1 MKHKQLELQLCEAKM
16 AQQMVSAAEE
26 KENSLAERQYLLAE
40 TLEQQKRC
48 EMLTQQETELRSQL
62 SMYSDKFEEFQQTL
76 TRSNQVF
83 STFKKDTD
91 RVGVSITGQPEG
103 KDLVMLVYLIN
114 VALKKYLQKMVRAGS

>member
-16 AQQMVSAAEE
+16 AQQMVAAAEE

-91 RVGVSITGQPEG
+91 RVGVTSGCG
-103 KDLVMLVYLIN
+103 L
-114 VALKKYLQKMVRAGS
+114 

>member
-1 MKHKQLELQLCEAKM
+1 MSKLPPPLVDETLLSYLCVPMQHYEKLLKHKQLELQLCEAKM

-40 TLEQQKRC
+40 TLEQQKKC

-83 STFKKDTD
+83 ATFKKDTD
-91 RVGVSITGQPEG
+91 RVSGWG
-103 KDLVMLVYLIN
+103 
-114 VALKKYLQKMVRAGS
+114 

>member
-1 MKHKQLELQLCEAKM
+1 MLLAHVSLTQHYEKLVKHKHLELQLCEAKM

-40 TLEQQKRC
+40 TMEQQKRC
-48 EMLTQQETELRSQL
+48 EMLTQQEMELRSQL

-91 RVGVSITGQPEG
+91 RVGWV
-103 KDLVMLVYLIN
+103 
-114 VALKKYLQKMVRAGS
+114 

>member
-1 MKHKQLELQLCEAKM
+1 MKHKQLELQLSEAKM
-16 AQQMVSAAEE
+16 AQQMVAAAEE
-26 KENSLAERQYLLAE
+26 KENSLAERQYLLSE

-48 EMLTQQETELRSQL
+48 EMLTQQETELKGQL

-91 RVGVSITGQPEG
+91 RVGVASGCG
-103 KDLVMLVYLIN
+103 
-114 VALKKYLQKMVRAGS
+114 

>member
-1 MKHKQLELQLCEAKM
+1 M
-16 AQQMVSAAEE
+16 AQQMVAAAEE
-26 KENSLAERQYLLAE
+26 KETSLAERQYLLAE

-48 EMLTQQETELRSQL
+48 EVLTQQETELRGQL

-91 RVGVSITGQPEG
+91 RVGVA
-103 KDLVMLVYLIN
+103 LVQYGSDFCKEANIAVPRIFPQIIVSYELVQLVWLFCNYAD
-114 VALKKYLQKMVRAGS
+114 V